1 MAARPLSLR
10 ARLLVLVLA
19 AVVVAFALATAGAYL
34 ETRHEVDALLDAHLE
49 QSLALLV
56 AQAGEDLEEYDTEH
70 AGEGVAVS
78 NAVAFQI
85 WDRGSRL
92 ALHSANAPDTPLGDT
107 RTGFS
112 DRVIGGIGWRVY
124 TSWDHEGEYLIHVG
138 ERVDAR
144 QEILEDL
151 VGAVLAP
158 LLVALPVLGL
168 LVWLAVSRGVRPVAR
183 VADEV
188 QQRDSERL
196 DPLDLSGVPGELVPL
211 VERLNTLF
219 ARVTRSLDHE
229 RRFTADAAHELRTP
243 LAAIRAQAQVALGAT
258 DADARAAVLQKV
270 IAGCDR
276 AARLVEQLLTLA
288 RLDGV
293 PGAPPDTV
301 DLSRLAAEVV
311 AEAAPAA
318 LARSIDI
325 GLDAAPDASVRGHA
339 ALLRVLIR
347 NLVDNAVRYSPG
359 EGDVRVEIHR
369 QDGRI
374 VLRVLDSGDG
384 IPPEDRARVLE
395 RFYRGAGAR
404 SEGSG
409 LGLSIVTRVAE
420 VHGAA
425 VTIGEGLKGRGTG
438 VAVAFPR
445 GA

>member
-1 MAARPLSLR
+1 MLS
-10 ARLLVLVLA
+10 
-19 AVVVAFALATAGAYL
+19 AVVVAFALATAGAYV
-34 ETRHEVDALLDAHLE
+34 EARHEVDALLDAHLE

-56 AQAGEDLEEYDTEH
+56 AQAGEDLEEFDTEH
-70 AGEGVAVS
+70 AGEGVSVS

-85 WDRGSRL
+85 WDRGTRL
-92 ALHSANAPDTPLGDT
+92 ALHSANAPDTPMGD
-107 RTGFS
+107 RQTGFS
-112 DRVIGGIGWRVY
+112 DRVIAGTAWRVY

-138 ERVDAR
+138 ERADAR
-144 QEILEDL
+144 QEILDDL

-188 QQRDSERL
+188 QQRDPERL
-196 DPLDLSGVPGELVPL
+196 DPLGLSGVPGELVPL
-211 VERLNTLF
+211 VERLNALF

-243 LAAIRAQAQVALGAT
+243 LAAIRAQAQVALGAA
-258 DADARAAVLQKV
+258 DADERAAVLQKV
-270 IAGCDR
+270 VAGCDR

-288 RLDGV
+288 RLDGT
-293 PGAPPDTV
+293 PGEAPETV

-318 LARSIDI
+318 LARSIDV
-325 GLDAAPDASVRGHA
+325 GLDPAPDVSLRGHA

-359 EGDVRVEIHR
+359 EGEVRVQTQRGE
-369 QDGRI
+369 GRL

-384 IPPEDRARVLE
+384 IPPDDRARVLE
-395 RFYRGAGAR
+395 RFYRAPGAR
-404 SEGSG
+404 AEGSG
-409 LGLSIVTRVAE
+409 LGLSIVTRIAE
-420 VHGAA
+420 VHGAR
-425 VTIGEGLKGRGTG
+425 VEIGEGLDGRGTG
-438 VAVAFPR
+438 VTVTFPA